1 MKAKSINM
9 LKDFPKRTLVFLNKL
24 SKNNNRE
31 WFEANRDVYNSVF
44 LEPCVRFVVEMG
56 DKLQDVDPEIV
67 AIPKIDKSI
76 FRLHRDVRFSKDKT
90 PYKTNA
96 GLYFWN
102 GKMKKMDASGFY
114 FHLEPKLFGVG
125 LGIYMFHPH
134 LLKKYRDVVSNPSSA
149 KELHKIVRDLEKKHY
164 SIGGKKYK
172 KTPKG
177 YDPNT
182 IYPGYLLYEGIYAWY
197 ESDDFKK
204 IDGGKAVAVIFKI
217 FKDMLPLH
225 KWLVKNLF

>member
-1 MKAKSINM
+1 MTTTAKE
-9 LKDFPKRTLVFLNKL
+9 FPKRTTAYLNKL
-24 SKNNNRE
+24 SKNNNRD
-31 WFEANRDVYNSVF
+31 WFETNRDLYNSDF
-44 LEPCVRFVVEMG
+44 LEPCVQFIVEMG
-56 DKLQDVDPEIV
+56 DKLQDIDPDIV
-67 AIPKIDKSI
+67 AIPKVDKSI

-125 LGIYMFHPH
+125 LGIYMFPPH
-134 LLKKYRDVVSNPSSA
+134 LLKKYRDVVSNSLAA
-149 KELHKIVRDLEKKHY
+149 KELHQIIRALEKKGY
-164 SIGGKKYK
+164 TIGGKKYK

-177 YDPNT
+177 YDGNT
-182 IYPGYLLYEGIYAWY
+182 LYPGYLLYDGIYAWY

-204 IDGGKAVAVIFKI
+204 IDGGKAVNVIFKI

-225 KWLVKNLF
+225 KWLVRNLF

>member
-1 MKAKSINM
+1 MKNQHN
-9 LKDFPKRTLVFLNKL
+9 DFPKKTIAYLKKL

-31 WFEANRDVYNSVF
+31 WFEANRDKYNSDF
-44 LEPCVRFVVEMG
+44 LEPCFQFVVEMG
-56 DKLQDVDPEIV
+56 DKLQDIDPDIV

-102 GKMKKMDASGFY
+102 GKMKKMAASGFY

-125 LGIYMFHPH
+125 LGLYMFPPE
-134 LLKKYRDVVSNPSSA
+134 LLKKYRDIVLDSA
-149 KELHKIVRDLEKKHY
+149 NSKELHQIVRSLEKKGY
-164 SIGGKKYK
+164 TVGGKKFK

-177 YDPNT
+177 YNSNT
-182 IYPGYLLYEGIYAWY
+182 LYPGYLLYDGIYAWY
-197 ESDDFKK
+197 ESNNFKK
-204 IDGGKAVAVIFKI
+204 IEGRKAVNFILKI

-225 KWLVKNLF
+225 KWLVKRLL

>member
-1 MKAKSINM
+1 MNTALNDFHKKTVAY
-9 LKDFPKRTLVFLNKL
+9 LKKL

-31 WFEANRDVYNSVF
+31 WFEANRELYNSDF
-44 LEPCVRFVVEMG
+44 LEPCVQFIIEMG
-56 DKLQDVDPEIV
+56 DKLQDIDPDIV
-67 AIPKIDKSI
+67 AIPKVDKSI

-102 GKMKKMDASGFY
+102 GKVKKMEASGFY
-114 FHLEPKLFGVG
+114 FHIEPKLLGVG
-125 LGIYMFHPH
+125 LGIYMFPPH
-134 LLKKYRDVVSNPSSA
+134 LLKKYREVVSNPSAA
-149 KELHKIVRDLEKKHY
+149 KELHQIVRALEKKGF

-182 IYPGYLLYEGIYAWY
+182 QYPGYLLFDGIYAWF
-197 ESDDFKK
+197 ESDNLK
-204 IDGGKAVAVIFKI
+204 IISDGKAVNIIFKI

>member
-1 MKAKSINM
+1 MAAP
-9 LKDFPKRTLVFLNKL
+9 LKDFPRKTTAFLNKL

-31 WFEANRDVYNSVF
+31 WFEANRDLYNSDF
-44 LEPCVRFVVEMG
+44 LEPCIQFVVEMG
-56 DKLQDVDPEIV
+56 DKLQDIDPDIV
-67 AIPKIDKSI
+67 AIPKVDKSI

-114 FHLEPKLFGVG
+114 FHLEPKHFGVG
-125 LGIYMFHPH
+125 LGIYMFPSQ
-134 LLKKYRDVVSNPSSA
+134 LLKRYRDVVSNSVSA
-149 KELHKIVRDLEKKHY
+149 KELHQIVRSLEKKGY
-164 SIGGKKYK
+164 TIGGKKFK

-177 YDPNT
+177 YGTNT
-182 IYPGYLLYEGIYAWY
+182 LYPGYLLYEGIYAWF
-197 ESDDFKK
+197 ESSNLK
-204 IDGGKAVAVIFKI
+204 IIGGGKAVDIIYKI

-225 KWLVKNLF
+225 KWLIKNLF

>member
-1 MKAKSINM
+1 MSTA
-9 LKDFPKRTLVFLNKL
+9 LKDFPKKTRAFLNKL

-31 WFEANRDVYNSVF
+31 WFEANRNLYNSNF
-44 LEPCVRFVVEMG
+44 LEPCVQFIVEMG
-56 DKLQDVDPEIV
+56 DKLQDLDPEIV

-102 GKMKKMDASGFY
+102 GKVKKMEASGFY

-125 LGIYMFHPH
+125 LGMYMFPPH
-134 LLKKYRDVVSNPSSA
+134 LLKKYRDVVSKPATA
-149 KELHKIVRDLEKKHY
+149 KELHQIIRSLEKKGY
-164 SIGGKKYK
+164 SIGGKKFK

-182 IYPGYLLYEGIYAWY
+182 LYPGYLLFEGIYAWY
-197 ESDDFKK
+197 EGNDFKK
-204 IDGGKAVAVIFKI
+204 IDDGKAVNVIFKI

-225 KWLVKNLF
+225 KWLVKKLLN

>member
-1 MKAKSINM
+1 MMNTT
-9 LKDFPKRTLVFLNKL
+9 LKDFPKKTTAYLKKL

-31 WFEANRDVYNSVF
+31 WFEANRDLYNSDF
-44 LEPCVRFVVEMG
+44 LEPCIQFIVEMG
-56 DKLQDVDPEIV
+56 DRLTDLDPDIV

-102 GKMKKMDASGFY
+102 GKVKKMEASGFY

-125 LGIYMFHPH
+125 LGIYMFPPH
-134 LLKKYRDVVSNPSSA
+134 LLKKYRNVVSDPSSV
-149 KELHKIVRDLEKKHY
+149 KELHRIVRSLEKKGY

-172 KTPKG
+172 KIPKG

-182 IYPGYLLYEGIYAWY
+182 LYPGYLLYEGIYAWY
-197 ESDDFKK
+197 EGKDFKK
-204 IDGGKAVAVIFKI
+204 IDGGKAVNFIFKI

-225 KWLVKNLF
+225 KWLIKNIL

>member
-1 MKAKSINM
+1 MNSA
-9 LKDFPKRTLVFLNKL
+9 LKTFPKKTVSYLRKL
-24 SKNNNRE
+24 SRNNNRE
-31 WFEANRDVYNSVF
+31 WFEENRDKYNSDF
-44 LEPCVRFVVEMG
+44 LEPCFQFVVEMG
-56 DKLQDVDPEIV
+56 DKLQDLDPEIV

-102 GKMKKMDASGFY
+102 GKVKKMEASGFY

-125 LGIYMFHPH
+125 LGMYMFPPN
-134 LLKKYRDVVSNPSSA
+134 LLKKYRNVVSNHASS
-149 KELHKIVRDLEKKHY
+149 KELHQLVRSLEKKGY
-164 SIGGKKYK
+164 AIGGQKFK

-177 YDPNT
+177 YDPN
-182 IYPGYLLYEGIYAWY
+182 IQYPGYLLFEGIYAWF

-204 IDGGKAVAVIFKI
+204 LDGGKAVNYIFKI

-225 KWLVKNLF
+225 KWLVKRLL

>member
-1 MKAKSINM
+1 MMNTT
-9 LKDFPKRTLVFLNKL
+9 LKDFPKKTTAYLKKL

-31 WFEANRDVYNSVF
+31 WFEANRDLYNSDF
-44 LEPCVRFVVEMG
+44 LEPCIQFIVEMG
-56 DKLQDVDPEIV
+56 DRLTDLDPDIV

-102 GKMKKMDASGFY
+102 GKVKKMEASGFY

-125 LGIYMFHPH
+125 LGIYMFPPH
-134 LLKKYRDVVSNPSSA
+134 LLKKYRDVVSDPSSV
-149 KELHKIVRDLEKKHY
+149 KELHRIVRSLEKKGY

-172 KTPKG
+172 KIPKG

-182 IYPGYLLYEGIYAWY
+182 LYPGYLLYEGIYAWY
-197 ESDDFKK
+197 EGKDFKK
-204 IDGGKAVAVIFKI
+204 IDGGKAVNFIFKI

-225 KWLVKNLF
+225 KWLIKNIL

>member
-1 MKAKSINM
+1 MKNQ
-9 LKDFPKRTLVFLNKL
+9 LKDFPKKTIAYLKKL
-24 SKNNNRE
+24 SKNNTRE
-31 WFEANRDVYNSVF
+31 WFENNRDKYGSDF
-44 LEPCVRFVVEMG
+44 LEPCFQFVVEMG
-56 DKLQDVDPEIV
+56 DKLQDIDPDIV

-125 LGIYMFHPH
+125 LGIYIFPPQ
-134 LLKKYRDVVSNPSSA
+134 LLKKYRDVVSNSVSA
-149 KELHKIVRDLEKKHY
+149 KELHQIVRSLEKKGY
-164 SIGGKKYK
+164 TVGGKKFK

-177 YDPNT
+177 YDTNT
-182 IYPGYLLYEGIYAWY
+182 FYPGYLLYDGIYAWY

-204 IDGGKAVAVIFKI
+204 IAGEKAITFIYKV

>member
-1 MKAKSINM
+1 
-9 LKDFPKRTLVFLNKL
+9 LKNQHNDFPKKTISYLKKL

-31 WFEANRDVYNSVF
+31 WFKANRVNYNSDF
-44 LEPCVRFVVEMG
+44 LEPCFQFVVEMG
-56 DKLQDVDPEIV
+56 DKLQDIDPDIV

-102 GKMKKMDASGFY
+102 GKMKKMAASGFY

-125 LGIYMFHPH
+125 LGIYMFPPE
-134 LLKKYRDVVSNPSSA
+134 LLKKYRDVVSDSA
-149 KELHKIVRDLEKKHY
+149 NSKELHQIVRSLEKKGY
-164 SIGGKKYK
+164 TVGGKKFK

-177 YDPNT
+177 YNSNT
-182 IYPGYLLYEGIYAWY
+182 LYPGYVLYDGIYAWY
-197 ESDDFKK
+197 ESSNFKK
-204 IDGGKAVAVIFKI
+204 IEGGKAVNFIFKI

-225 KWLVKNLF
+225 KWLVKRLL

>member
-1 MKAKSINM
+1 MNNT
-9 LKDFPKRTLVFLNKL
+9 LKDFPKKTKVYLNKL

-31 WFEANRDVYNSVF
+31 WFEANRDLYNSDF
-44 LEPCVRFVVEMG
+44 LEPCIQFIFEMG
-56 DKLQDVDPEIV
+56 DRLQDIDPDIV

-102 GKMKKMDASGFY
+102 GKVKKMEASGFY

-125 LGIYMFHPH
+125 LGMYMFPPH
-134 LLKKYRDVVSNPSSA
+134 LLKKYRDVVSKPATA
-149 KELHKIVRDLEKKHY
+149 KELHQIIRTLEKKGY
-164 SIGGKKYK
+164 SIGGKKFK

-182 IYPGYLLYEGIYAWY
+182 LYPGYLLFEGIYAWY
-197 ESDDFKK
+197 EGNDFKK
-204 IDGGKAVAVIFKI
+204 IDGGKAVNVIFKI

-225 KWLVKNLF
+225 KWLVKKLLD

>member
-1 MKAKSINM
+1 MNAQ
-9 LKDFPKRTLVFLNKL
+9 LKTFPQKTVAFLKKL

-31 WFEANRDVYNSVF
+31 WFEANRDLYNSDF
-44 LEPCVRFVVEMG
+44 LEPCFQFVVEMG
-56 DKLQDVDPEIV
+56 DKLQDIDPDIV

-125 LGIYMFHPH
+125 LGIYMFPPD
-134 LLKKYRDVVSNPSSA
+134 LLKKYRDVISDSSSS
-149 KELHKIVRDLEKKHY
+149 KHLHQIVRSLEKKGFT
-164 SIGGKKYK
+164 IGGLKFK

-177 YDPNT
+177 YDAN
-182 IYPGYLLYEGIYAWY
+182 IAYPGYLLFDGLYAWY

-204 IDGGKAVAVIFKI
+204 IGGGKSINFIYKI

-225 KWLVKNLF
+225 KWLVKRLL

>member
-1 MKAKSINM
+1 MNKA
-9 LKDFPKRTLVFLNKL
+9 LKDFPKRTSAYLYKL

-31 WFEANRDVYNSVF
+31 WFEANRDLYNSEF
-44 LEPCVRFVVEMG
+44 LEPSIQFIIEMG
-56 DKLQDVDPEIV
+56 DRLVDLDSDII

-76 FRLHRDVRFSKDKT
+76 FRLHRDIRFSKNKA

-102 GKMKKMDASGFY
+102 GKAKKMDSSGFY
-114 FHLEPKLFGVG
+114 FHIEPKLFGAG
-125 LGIYMFHPH
+125 NGIYMFPPH
-134 LLKKYRDVVSNPSSA
+134 ILKKYRNVVSNPPSV
-149 KELHKIVRDLEKKHY
+149 KELHKIVRSLEKKGY

-172 KTPKG
+172 KIPKG

-182 IYPGYLLYEGIYAWY
+182 LYPGYLLYDGIYAWY
-197 ESDDFKK
+197 ESSNLKE
-204 IDGGKAVAVIFKI
+204 INNGKAVNTIFKI

-225 KWLVKNLF
+225 KWLVKNIL

>member
-1 MKAKSINM
+1 MNSTF
-9 LKDFPKRTLVFLNKL
+9 KDFPKKTKAYLNKL

-31 WFEANRDVYNSVF
+31 WFEANRDLYNSDF
-44 LEPCVRFVVEMG
+44 LEPCIQFIVEMG
-56 DKLQDVDPEIV
+56 DRLQDIDPDIV

-102 GKMKKMDASGFY
+102 GKVKKMEASGFY

-125 LGIYMFHPH
+125 LGMYMFPPH
-134 LLKKYRDVVSNPSSA
+134 LLKKYRDVVSKPATA
-149 KELHKIVRDLEKKHY
+149 KELHQIIRTLEKKGY
-164 SIGGKKYK
+164 SIGGKKFK

-182 IYPGYLLYEGIYAWY
+182 LYPGYLLFEGIYAWY
-197 ESDDFKK
+197 EGNEFKK
-204 IDGGKAVAVIFKI
+204 IDGGKAVDAIFKI

-225 KWLVKNLF
+225 KWLVKKLLD

>member
-1 MKAKSINM
+1 MNTA
-9 LKDFPKRTLVFLNKL
+9 LKDFPKKTAAYLNKL
-24 SKNNNRE
+24 SKNNNRK
-31 WFEANRDVYNSVF
+31 WFEANRDNYNSEF
-44 LEPCVRFVVEMG
+44 LEPCIQFVVEMG
-56 DKLQDVDPEIV
+56 DRLQDIDPDIV
-67 AIPKIDKSI
+67 AIPKVDKSI

-114 FHLEPKLFGVG
+114 FHLEPKHFGVG
-125 LGIYMFHPH
+125 LGIYMFPPH
-134 LLKKYRDVVSNPSSA
+134 LLKKYRDVVSKAASV
-149 KELHKIVRDLEKKHY
+149 KELHQIVRTLEKKGFT
-164 SIGGKKYK
+164 IGGKKFK

-177 YDPNT
+177 YDPKT
-182 IYPGYLLYEGIYAWY
+182 LYPGYLLYEGIYTWY
-197 ESDDFKK
+197 ESDDLKK
-204 IDGGKAVAVIFKI
+204 IDGGKAVTIVFKI

>member
-1 MKAKSINM
+1 MNKA
-9 LKDFPKRTLVFLNKL
+9 LKDFPQKTAAYLNKL
-24 SKNNNRE
+24 SKNNNRK
-31 WFEANRDVYNSVF
+31 WFEANRDFYNSDF
-44 LEPCVRFVVEMG
+44 LEPCIQFVIEMG
-56 DKLQDVDPEIV
+56 DRLLDLDPDIV

-102 GKMKKMDASGFY
+102 GKLKKMDASGFY

-125 LGIYMFHPH
+125 LGIYMFPPH
-134 LLKKYRDVVSNPSSA
+134 LLKKYRNVVADPSSV
-149 KELHKIVRDLEKKHY
+149 KELHKIVRSLERKGY

-177 YDPNT
+177 YDSNT
-182 IYPGYLLYEGIYAWY
+182 LYPGYLLYDGIYAWY
-197 ESDDFKK
+197 EGSDLKE
-204 IDGGKAVAVIFKI
+204 ISNGKAVNRIFKI
-217 FKDMLPLH
+217 FKDVLPLH
-225 KWLVKNLF
+225 KWLVKNIL

>member
-1 MKAKSINM
+1 MTSM
-9 LKDFPKRTLVFLNKL
+9 LKDFPKRTAAYLSKL
-24 SKNNNRE
+24 SRHNNRE
-31 WFEANRDVYNSVF
+31 WFEANRNIYNSEF
-44 LEPCVRFVVEMG
+44 LEPSIQFIVEMG
-56 DKLQDVDPEIV
+56 DRLIDLDPEVV
-67 AIPKIDKSI
+67 AIPKVDKSI
-76 FRLHRDVRFSKDKT
+76 FRLHRDIRFSKNKT

-102 GKMKKMDASGFY
+102 GRAKKMEASGFY
-114 FHLEPKLFGVG
+114 FHLEPKLWGTG
-125 LGIYMFHPH
+125 AGIYMFSPN
-134 LLKKYRDVVSNPSSA
+134 LLRKYRDVVSNSSSA
-149 KELHKIVRDLEKKHY
+149 KELHHIVRALEKKGY
-164 SIGGKKYK
+164 SIGGKKFK

-182 IYPGYLLYEGIYAWY
+182 LYPGYLLYDGIYAWY

-204 IDGGKAVAVIFKI
+204 IDGGKAVNVIFRI

>member
-1 MKAKSINM
+1 MATTVPV
-9 LKDFPKRTLVFLNKL
+9 FPKTTIAYLKKL

-31 WFEANRDVYNSVF
+31 WFEANRDSYNSDF
-44 LEPCVRFVVEMG
+44 LEPCFQFVVEMG
-56 DKLQDVDPEIV
+56 DKLQDIDPDIV
-67 AIPKIDKSI
+67 AIPKVDKSI

-114 FHLEPKLFGVG
+114 FHLEPNYFGVG
-125 LGIYMFHPH
+125 LGIYMFPPH
-134 LLKKYRDVVSNPSSA
+134 LLKKYRDVVSKSSSS
-149 KELHKIVRDLEKKHY
+149 KELHQIVRLLEKKGFT
-164 SIGGKKYK
+164 IGGKKFK
-172 KTPKG
+172 KVPKG
-177 YDPNT
+177 YDSN
-182 IYPGYLLYEGIYAWY
+182 ILYPGYLLYEGIYAWY

-204 IDGGKAVAVIFKI
+204 IEAGKAVNFIFKV
-217 FKDMLPLH
+217 FKEMLPLH

>member
-1 MKAKSINM
+1 
-9 LKDFPKRTLVFLNKL
+9 
-24 SKNNNRE
+24 
-31 WFEANRDVYNSVF
+31 
-44 LEPCVRFVVEMG
+44 MG
-56 DKLQDVDPEIV
+56 DRLQDIDPDIV

-102 GKMKKMDASGFY
+102 GKVKKMEASGFY

-125 LGIYMFHPH
+125 LGMYMFPPH
-134 LLKKYRDVVSNPSSA
+134 LLKKYRDVVSKPAIA
-149 KELHKIVRDLEKKHY
+149 KELHQIIRTLEKKGY
-164 SIGGKKYK
+164 SIGGKKFK

-182 IYPGYLLYEGIYAWY
+182 LYPGYLLFEGIYAWY
-197 ESDDFKK
+197 EGNDFKK
-204 IDGGKAVAVIFKI
+204 IDGGKAVDAIFKI

-225 KWLVKNLF
+225 KWLVKKLLD

>member
-1 MKAKSINM
+1 MNST
-9 LKDFPKRTLVFLNKL
+9 LKDFPKRTSAYLNKL

-31 WFEANRDVYNSVF
+31 WFEANRDLYNSDF
-44 LEPCVRFVVEMG
+44 LEPAVQFVFEMG
-56 DKLQDVDPEIV
+56 DKLQDIDPDIV
-67 AIPKIDKSI
+67 AIPKVDKSI

-102 GKMKKMDASGFY
+102 GKVKKMEASGFY

-125 LGIYMFHPH
+125 LGIYMFPTH
-134 LLKKYRDVVSNPSSA
+134 LLKKYRDVVSNSTSA
-149 KELHKIVRDLEKKHY
+149 KELHQIVRTLEKKGF

-182 IYPGYLLYEGIYAWY
+182 QYPGYLLFDGIYAWF
-197 ESDDFKK
+197 ESDNIKFISD
-204 IDGGKAVAVIFKI
+204 GKAVNTIFKI

-225 KWLVKNLF
+225 KWLIKNLF

>member
-1 MKAKSINM
+1 MNSALN
-9 LKDFPKRTLVFLNKL
+9 DFPKKTLAYLKKL
-24 SKNNNRE
+24 SKNNTRD
-31 WFEANRDVYNSVF
+31 WFEANRDLYNSDF
-44 LEPCVRFVVEMG
+44 LEPCFQFVVEMG
-56 DKLQDVDPEIV
+56 DKLQDIDPDIV

-125 LGIYMFHPH
+125 LGIYMFPPH
-134 LLKKYRDVVSNPSSA
+134 LLKKYRDVVSDSA
-149 KELHKIVRDLEKKHY
+149 NSKELHQIVRSLEKKGY
-164 SIGGKKYK
+164 TIGGKKFK

-177 YDPNT
+177 YDSN
-182 IYPGYLLYEGIYAWY
+182 ILYPGYLLYEGIYAWY

-204 IDGGKAVAVIFKI
+204 IEGEKSVNYIFKV

-225 KWLVKNLF
+225 KWLVKRLL

>member
-1 MKAKSINM
+1 MNRALNH
-9 LKDFPKRTLVFLNKL
+9 FPKKTRAFLHKL

-31 WFEANRDVYNSVF
+31 WFEANRDLYNSDF
-44 LEPCVRFVVEMG
+44 LEPCVEFIVEMG
-56 DKLQDVDPEIV
+56 DKLLDLDPEIV

-102 GKMKKMDASGFY
+102 GKVKKMEASGFY

-125 LGIYMFHPH
+125 LGMYMFPPH
-134 LLKKYRDVVSNPSSA
+134 LLKKYRDVVSKPASSN
-149 KELHKIVRDLEKKHY
+149 ELHKIVRALEKKGY
-164 SIGGKKYK
+164 VIGGKKFK

-177 YDPNT
+177 YDPN
-182 IYPGYLLYEGIYAWY
+182 IQYPGYLLFEGIYAWY
-197 ESDDFKK
+197 EGNNFKELEN
-204 IDGGKAVAVIFKI
+204 GRVLNVVFKL
-217 FKDMLPLH
+217 FKEMLPLH
-225 KWLVKNLF
+225 KWIVKNLLG

>member
-1 MKAKSINM
+1 MNNG
-9 LKDFPKRTLVFLNKL
+9 LKDFPKRTAAYLAKL
-24 SKNNNRE
+24 SRHNNRE
-31 WFEANRDVYNSVF
+31 WFEANRELYNSDF
-44 LEPCVRFVVEMG
+44 LEPCIKFVVEMN
-56 DKLQDVDPEIV
+56 DRLIDLDPDIV
-67 AIPKIDKSI
+67 GIPKVDKSI
-76 FRLHRDVRFSKDKT
+76 FRLHRDIRFSKNKT

-125 LGIYMFHPH
+125 LGMYMFPPH
-134 LLKKYRDVVSNPSSA
+134 LLKKYREVVSNPSSV
-149 KELHKIVRDLEKKHY
+149 KELHQIVRGLEKKGY
-164 SIGGKKYK
+164 TIGGKKYK

-182 IYPGYLLYEGIYAWY
+182 LYPGYLLYDGIYAWY
-197 ESDDFKK
+197 ESDDLKK
-204 IDGGKAVAVIFKI
+204 IADGKAVNFIFKI

-225 KWLVKNLF
+225 NWLVRNLF

>member
-1 MKAKSINM
+1 MNRALN
-9 LKDFPKRTLVFLNKL
+9 DFPKKTRAFLNKL

-31 WFEANRDVYNSVF
+31 WFETNRDKYNSDF
-44 LEPCVRFVVEMG
+44 LEPCFQFVVEMG
-56 DKLQDVDPEIV
+56 DKLQDLDPEIV

-102 GKMKKMDASGFY
+102 GKVKKMEASGFY

-125 LGIYMFHPH
+125 LGMYMFPPQ
-134 LLKKYRDVVSNPSSA
+134 LLKKYRDVVSTTASS
-149 KELHKIVRDLEKKHY
+149 KELHQIVRSLEKKGY
-164 SIGGKKYK
+164 SIGGQKFK

-177 YDPNT
+177 YDSN
-182 IYPGYLLYEGIYAWY
+182 IKYPGYLLFEGIYAWF
-197 ESDDFKK
+197 EGNDFKK
-204 IDGGKAVAVIFKI
+204 LDDGKAVTFIFKI

-225 KWLVKNLF
+225 KWLVKKLLS